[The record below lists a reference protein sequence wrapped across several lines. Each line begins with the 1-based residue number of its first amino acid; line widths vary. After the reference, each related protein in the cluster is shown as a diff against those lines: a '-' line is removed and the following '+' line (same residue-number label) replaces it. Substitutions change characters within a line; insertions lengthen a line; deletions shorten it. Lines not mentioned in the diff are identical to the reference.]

1 MFKEAK
7 MNNILLHNLSQVK
20 SHEITETRIHQLM
33 ETFHTDE
40 FLRKSEIEK
49 TKGISPSRMLY
60 DLLLMTI
67 QNNRSIS
74 EGMRDLKTQK
84 HKSTIYEFLS
94 NPNLDWRK
102 FLLMLAK
109 YYSNQYKADEKKD
122 SYLIIDDTPKKK
134 SGTRGEY
141 LSRFRDH
148 ASHSNFTGYET
159 LFSAWS
165 NGRTCIPVD
174 FELKIGNKR
183 SKNSKNGRYKRGTH
197 INKRIKL
204 AKMKKTDLSI
214 LMIKRARRHKLLFNY
229 VLWDSWFNNSKAFKY
244 VYENLVPKNIHLV
257 SMVKQSKDKYQLNN
271 VEMRANEL
279 FELAGVWKI
288 IKSNKVK
295 YKSIVIDIIDKTSK
309 SKKNRPVI
317 GKAKLC
323 FFHFPKQ
330 KKNEYKI
337 ILSTNIELTEE
348 DILEKYSQR
357 WSIEVMIKDLKQ
369 HLGFNQSMSSKYSSM
384 VNNISIR
391 CAFYIMLCSM
401 KDRAYRKSIYI
412 VMFEVS
418 NDIQNYCLEYF
429 ILYMFKR
436 LTRDLLEFSLQQG
449 IKYIKELL
457 EQFDKAVETFLRSK
471 GLTDKIVEIYND
483 KYTPSVLTYEISIC
497 QITTAEKISAI

>member
-1 MFKEAK
+1 
-7 MNNILLHNLSQVK
+7 MNNILLHSFSQVK
-20 SHEITETRIHQLM
+20 SQEITISRIQQLM
-33 ETFHTDE
+33 EAFHTDE
-40 FLRKSEIEK
+40 FLLKSQIDK
-49 TKGISPSRMLY
+49 KKGISPSRILF
-60 DLLLMTI
+60 DLFLMVI

-74 EGMRDLKTQK
+74 EGMRDLQTQK

-109 YYSNQYKADEKKD
+109 YFSNQYKADEKKD

-134 SGTRGEY
+134 SGTHGEY

-148 ASHSNFTGYET
+148 ANHVSYTGYEA

-174 FELKIGNKR
+174 FELKIGQKR
-183 SKNSKNGRYKRGTH
+183 SKNSKRGKYKKGSH
-197 INKRIKL
+197 IKNRIKL

-214 LMIKRARRHKLLFNY
+214 IMIKRARKHKLLFNY
-229 VLWDSWFNNSKAFKY
+229 ILWDSWFNNSKAFKY
-244 VYENLVPKNIHLV
+244 VYEKLVPKDIHLI

-279 FELAGVWKI
+279 FELAGSWKTI
-288 IKSNKVK
+288 ESNKVK
-295 YKSIVIDIIDKTSK
+295 YKSIVIDIVDKTSR

-323 FFHFPKQ
+323 FFRFPKQ
-330 KKNEYKI
+330 KKGEYKI
-337 ILSTNIELTEE
+337 IMSTNINLSEE
-348 DILEKYSQR
+348 EILEKYSHR

-369 HLGFNQSMSSKYSSM
+369 HLGFDQSMSSKYSSM

-401 KDRAYRKSIYI
+401 KDRGSRKSIYI

-429 ILYMFKR
+429 ILNMFKR
-436 LTRDLLEFSLQQG
+436 LTKELLEFSLQKG
-449 IKYIKELL
+449 LKYIKDLL
-457 EQFDKAVETFLRSK
+457 EQLDIAVNSFLRSK
-471 GLTDKIVEIYND
+471 GVSDKIVEIYND
-483 KYTPSVLTYEISIC
+483 DYTPTVLTYEITIC
-497 QITTAEKISAI
+497 QDVLLKKELLLNNEL